1 MIKAKQGYIK
11 DLTDDDV
18 LRVDPVR
25 EYERRQIMREV
36 STTRLAQIRD
46 ESDDLVAMGRP
57 TGP

>member
-1 MIKAKQGYIK
+1 MIKMRQTTIK

-25 EYERRQIMREV
+25 EYERRQIMREA
-36 STTRLAQIRD
+36 SATRLAQVRD
-46 ESDDLVAMGRP
+46 ESDALVAMGRP